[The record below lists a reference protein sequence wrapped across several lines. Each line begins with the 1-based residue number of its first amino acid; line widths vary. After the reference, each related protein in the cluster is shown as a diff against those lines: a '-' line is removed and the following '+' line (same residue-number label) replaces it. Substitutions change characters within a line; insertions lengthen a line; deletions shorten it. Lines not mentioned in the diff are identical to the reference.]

1 MRWWRRLVF
10 PGVLALALYVGVEGG
25 EYSLLEARGA
35 RMELRDMRAELR
47 IARQR
52 NDSLTARI
60 DSLRHHDEVLERF
73 VRERYGLIRDGEYL
87 YRISENPRTEEA
99 AETDRQT
106 GTSVLGRLRRGL
118 GSDRTR

>member
-1 MRWWRRLVF
+1 MRLWRRLVF

-25 EYSLLEARGA
+25 EYSLLEARRA
-35 RMELRDMRAELR
+35 RVELREMRAELR

-52 NDSLTARI
+52 NDSLAARI
-60 DSLRHHDEVLERF
+60 DSLRHHDNVLERF

-87 YRISENPRTEEA
+87 YRISENPETEET
-99 AETDRQT
+99 AEADERT

-118 GSDRTR
+118 RSDRTR

>member
-25 EYSLLEARGA
+25 EYSVLEARRA
-35 RMELRDMRAELR
+35 RVELREMRAELR

-52 NDSLTARI
+52 NDSLKARI
-60 DSLRHHDEVLERF
+60 DSLRHHDNALERF

-87 YRISENPRTEEA
+87 YRISENPEMEKT
-99 AETDRQT
+99 AETDEQA

-118 GSDRTR
+118 RSDRNR